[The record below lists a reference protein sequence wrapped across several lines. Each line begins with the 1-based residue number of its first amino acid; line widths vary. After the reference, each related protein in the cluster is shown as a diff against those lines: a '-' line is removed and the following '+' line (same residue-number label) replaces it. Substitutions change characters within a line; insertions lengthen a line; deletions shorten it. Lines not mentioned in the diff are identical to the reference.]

1 MASMGR
7 ITVLV
12 SMLGLSGA
20 CYGGS
25 DAPADTELRKVELNG
40 PVLNGPIL
48 QGPIL
53 QGPILQGV
61 ILNGPILQGPILQG
75 PILQGP
81 ILQGPILQGV
91 VLNGPIL
98 QGPILQGPILQG
110 TSFEGVVLKNG
121 QEVPASGEDFIG
133 AEWDLKVGQID
144 EEGNELVEDYI
155 LRFDAI
161 YPSDEFDDVL
171 LYEISHRPKAG
182 GAWMPLCP
190 DGTAEGAPA
199 IPLHNYW
206 NLENGDRV
214 DDENVITF
222 ACKNAVLAKC
232 VLFGYK
238 PWQTATKCTGSG
250 KKKKCN
256 EVPLTEFH
264 QTCTRMARA
273 DYCGDG
279 TPWTVEGTAVDLLD
293 ILDPAVQSPTTDW
306 KIEAEWNPDGA
317 YCLDDLRNP
326 ELRQQGVWPTCFLN
340 NKGKKIKKGDCGSLK
355 NDRAMMYSTFNDHA
369 DEDDDDHGH
378 CHDHGHGNGHGHN
391 NH

>member
-1 MASMGR
+1 MAGR

-20 CYGGS
+20 CYVGS
-25 DAPADTELRKVELNG
+25 DAPADTELRNIELNG

-110 TSFEGVVLKNG
+110 TEFQGVVIKDG
-121 QEVPASGEDFIG
+121 QEVPANGEDFEG
-133 AEWDLKVGQID
+133 SEWDLRVGQID
-144 EEGNELVEDYI
+144 EEGNELVEEYT

-171 LYEISHRPKAG
+171 MYEISHRPKAG
-182 GAWMPLCP
+182 GTWMPLCP
-190 DGTAEGAPA
+190 DGTPEGAPA

-206 NLENGDRV
+206 NLENGDRI

-232 VLFGYK
+232 VLYGYR
-238 PWQTATKCTGSG
+238 PWATGSKCKNADKG
-250 KKKKCN
+250 KHKKC
-256 EVPLTEFH
+256 EDVPLTEYH
-264 QTCTRMARA
+264 QACTRMARA

-279 TPWTVEGTAVDLLD
+279 TAWTVEGTAIDVKDLLY
-293 ILDPAVQSPTTDW
+293 PPVQEPTTDW
-306 KIEAEWNPDGA
+306 AIEAEWNPDGA
-317 YCLDDLRNP
+317 YCLNDLRNP
-326 ELRQQGVWPTCFLN
+326 ELRAQQAWPQCFLN
-340 NKGKKIKKGDCGSLK
+340 DKGKKIKKNNCGALK
-355 NDRAMMYSTFNDHA
+355 NERALMYSTYLDPQS
-369 DEDDDDHGH
+369 
-378 CHDHGHGNGHGHN
+378 
-391 NH
+391 